1 MATDNFFVVPPPR
14 LLGLCQLSAQYSEMR
29 KDDKKNIK
37 TKTVQ
42 KIIKTNSPK
51 SHLKDCPKE
60 LHNFQ
65 STRPLIRSKQ
75 LTYPRIFACIGR
87 GRIFKEYTKER
98 HKNCCLNISYFSIYY
113 LHADEFVFQP
123 KLKFVSNI
131 VVWKELGWF
140 FLLCRVIVHKT
151 DTPQLVP

>member
-65 STRPLIRSKQ
+65 STRHLIRSKNILESLLALEGADQ
-75 LTYPRIFACIGR
+75 YLKNIRKNDIKIVVLTFPI
-87 GRIFKEYTKER
+87 
-98 HKNCCLNISYFSIYY
+98 
-113 LHADEFVFQP
+113 
-123 KLKFVSNI
+123 LKFTI
-131 VVWKELGWF
+131 YMLMIL
-140 FLLCRVIVHKT
+140 FLN
-151 DTPQLVP
+151 PN